1 MPVKKRGSDTKPS
14 LLQMNLYR
22 LRRIAMDLE
31 DKATLN
37 ESDRSFLINA
47 FLDINRGI
55 DANEALGVKA
65 KRGQRKKVDPIAQVA
80 MICIAKLIEPVEE
93 GGFGMSIADAIAE
106 AARTGKN
113 EASFGMTEDS
123 LRYYWT
129 HGIYGHSTQMARPI
143 ETLPDRAKSKARNTK

>member
-31 DKATLN
+31 DSATLS
-37 ESDRSFLINA
+37 ESDRFFLINA

-65 KRGQRKKVDPIAQVA
+65 KRGQRKTFDSRAQLVMTWIAAVIKPIS
-80 MICIAKLIEPVEE
+80 E
-93 GGFGMSIADAIAE
+93 GGLGMSVDDAIEE
-106 AARTGKN
+106 AARTRKN
-113 EASFGMTEDS
+113 EASFGLS
-123 LRYYWT
+123 LETIRYYWT
-129 HGIYGHSTQMARPI
+129 HGIHGNSTQMARPI
-143 ETLPDRAKSKARNTK
+143 ETLPDRTKRNTREPK

>member
-1 MPVKKRGSDTKPS
+1 MPVKKRNPGAKPS
-14 LLQMNLYR
+14 QLQLNFYR
-22 LRRIAMDLE
+22 LRRIAIDLE
-31 DKATLN
+31 DNVSLTK
-37 ESDRSFLINA
+37 EDRSFLVKA

-65 KRGQRKKVDPIAQVA
+65 KRGERKKVDPIAQVA

-143 ETLPDRAKSKARNTK
+143 ETLPDRAKSKARNPK